1 MQDRETAVGAREE
14 TQRVADG
21 ARQTIAQHDREVMR
35 QANENL
41 ILATLEAN
49 RLNDAAVVANRRQDE
64 FLAMLAHELRNPLA
78 PIRSAAALLARLAPE
93 APVPP
98 LIAQVIER
106 QAAHM
111 ARLLDDLLDA
121 SRVTSGKVRLQRR
134 PIRVDEFIGH
144 AVEACRSLISAQGQ
158 RLTLDLPGPPE
169 LPGPPIYVDGDPV
182 RLEQVVSNLLHNAAK
197 YTQEG
202 GAIEIRVRALAGQV
216 EIRVGDNGVGIAAD
230 VLPHIFDLFAQNER
244 SLNRSQG
251 GLGIG
256 LTVVRSMVELHGGTV
271 EAFSRGP
278 GLGSEF
284 VVTLTRLPQPVR
296 TDDPPASIA
305 ATTAPGPKPASV
317 LLIDDN
323 ADAAEM
329 LAMLLEMSG
338 HTVVTALDGTAALAC
353 FERDRPQVVLCD
365 IGLPGMDGYEVA
377 RRIRGAS
384 TSADGNGNAGMPLL
398 VALTGY
404 DGPTARA
411 RALLAGFDRHLVKPV
426 DPDDVLR
433 LIDVFM
439 QAAVAP
445 S

>member
-1 MQDRETAVGAREE
+1 M
-14 TQRVADG
+14 
-21 ARQTIAQHDREVMR
+21 
-35 QANENL
+35 
-41 ILATLEAN
+41 
-49 RLNDAAVVANRRQDE
+49 
-64 FLAMLAHELRNPLA
+64 
-78 PIRSAAALLARLAPE
+78 
-93 APVPP
+93 
-98 LIAQVIER
+98 
-106 QAAHM
+106 
-111 ARLLDDLLDA
+111 
-121 SRVTSGKVRLQRR
+121 
-134 PIRVDEFIGH
+134 
-144 AVEACRSLISAQGQ
+144 
-158 RLTLDLPGPPE
+158 
-169 LPGPPIYVDGDPV
+169 
-182 RLEQVVSNLLHNAAK
+182 VSNLLHNAAK
-197 YTQEG
+197 YTPEG
-202 GAIEIRVRALAGQV
+202 GAIGLSAGALGDRV
-216 EIRVGDNGVGIAAD
+216 EIRVEDNGVGIAAD

-353 FERDRPQVVLCD
+353 FERERPQVVLCD

-377 RRIRGAS
+377 RRMRAS
-384 TSADGNGNAGMPLL
+384 STADGNGNAGMPLL

-404 DGPTARA
+404 DGPAARA
-411 RALLAGFDRHLVKPV
+411 QALLAGFDRHLVKPV